1 MNVGPLIYFITYV
14 PYGSFND
21 KFARLGF
28 FTKLMFCLPINSGM
42 SQGIFQILRL
52 ELDGEGL
59 QFSNFFRR
67 MLDIEFSFGEVFI
80 VQVFAMFLHILLMLY
95 IDQICPGEY
104 GVPKKWSFPF
114 KACLTVFRR
123 NKIDNE
129 DDYSSINS
137 DAFREVQK
145 CTENFEEEPDEITVG
160 IQICNLSK
168 QFGTKMAV
176 NRLNLNMYQGQITAL
191 LGQNGAG
198 KTTTM
203 SMLTGMIQPTLGTAY
218 VNGKDIRYSMDEAR
232 KSIGLCPQ
240 HNILF
245 DELTVEEHFKF
256 FCRLKGIK
264 NDRHITNETNNYI
277 SRLELE
283 EKRDSLAKELSG
295 GMKRKLSIGI
305 ALCGGSKIV
314 ICDEPTSGMDSA
326 ARRALW
332 NLLLEEK
339 KNRTILF
346 TTHFLEEADILGD
359 RIAIMVDGE
368 LKTVGSSYFLKKRF
382 GTGYKIIC
390 EKGSFYESNA
400 VFELLKSFVP
410 DVKIVTDSHEEV
422 TFNIPEEYL
431 PSFREIFKSLED
443 NADKFDIS
451 SFGCSLTTLE
461 EVFLKIGTDEIS
473 TESNFTD
480 EFDLNDLGD
489 SFSDCTRVD
498 FEQMCPSKKV
508 NGLPLLVYQFE
519 GIILKKFCYL
529 RRNYAPFIWY
539 GFLSIWL
546 IYIILAET
554 VFEFSEPQSLNIT
567 LESYKSTVTLLESDE
582 DK

>member
-1 MNVGPLIYFITYV
+1 
-14 PYGSFND
+14 
-21 KFARLGF
+21 
-28 FTKLMFCLPINSGM
+28 M
-42 SQGIFQILRL
+42 SQGLLQILRL
-52 ELDGEGL
+52 ETEGEGL
-59 QFSNFFRR
+59 HFSNFFRR
-67 MLDIEFSFGEVFI
+67 MWDIEFSFGEVFV
-80 VQVFAMFLHILLMLY
+80 VQVSAMILHLLLMLY

-104 GVPKKWSFPF
+104 GVPRKWSFPF

-123 NKIDNE
+123 NVIDNE

-137 DAFREVQK
+137 DAFREAQR
-145 CTENFEEEPDEITVG
+145 CAENFEEEPDEVTVG

-218 VNGKDIRYSMDEAR
+218 VNGKDIRYNMSEAR

-245 DELTVEEHFKF
+245 EELTVEEHFKF
-256 FCRLKGIK
+256 FCRLKGIT
-264 NDRHITNETNNYI
+264 NDRHIANETKNYI
-277 SRLELE
+277 SKLELE
-283 EKRDSLAKELSG
+283 DKRHTLTRELSG

-314 ICDEPTSGMDSA
+314 ICDEPTSGMDSS

-339 KNRTILF
+339 KNRTILL
-346 TTHFLEEADILGD
+346 TTHFLDEADILGD
-359 RIAIMVDGE
+359 RIAIMVDGK
-368 LKTVGSSYFLKKRF
+368 LKTVGSSYFLKNRF

-390 EKGSFYESNA
+390 EKGGFCDSNA
-400 VFELLKSFVP
+400 VLELLRSFVP
-410 DVKIVTDSHEEV
+410 DVKIVSDSHEEV
-422 TFNIPEEYL
+422 TLNIPEEHL

-443 NADKFDIS
+443 NADKLDVS

-461 EVFLKIGTDEIS
+461 EVFLKIGNDDIKDEGNIC
-473 TESNFTD
+473 D

-489 SFSDCTRVD
+489 SFSDDTRVD
-498 FEQMCPSKKV
+498 FDQICRAEKV
-508 NGLPLLVYQFE
+508 TGMALLLHQFE

-529 RRNYAPFIWY
+529 RRNYAPIIWY
-539 GFLSIWL
+539 SVLSVWL

-554 VFEFSEPQSLNIT
+554 IFEFSNPQSLNIT
-567 LESYKSTVTLLESDE
+567 LGSYRDTVTLLESSDP
-582 DK
+582 K